1 MKYLVLISLPYELCN
16 LTHQIC
22 LQLWSYEGVPISFIE
37 KIWWTFFFHRYKKN
51 LGAIHHQSCWFFI
64 SSFITNPYGDG
75 LSSPSLPT
83 SPQSHTLMYTSKKLS
98 NKKGNLMLSCDK
110 SLCIVLDYWIAFVVH
125 KNAQANFTHAHLIV
139 LKHWQDSKF
148 GPPPCKNSRLLGD
161 WFWLSRTSTSP
172 YMCLCSTTI
181 GMPTWFLHGWHKL
194 YDTQMISG
202 TN

>member
-1 MKYLVLISLPYELCN
+1 LCN

-37 KIWWTFFFHRYKKN
+37 KIWWTFFFHRYKKTWVPSTIKVVDF
-51 LGAIHHQSCWFFI
+51 LFPLLPQIHMGMGYPPLASQ
-64 SSFITNPYGDG
+64 P
-75 LSSPSLPT
+75 P
-83 SPQSHTLMYTSKKLS
+83 PQSHTLMYTSKKLS
-98 NKKGNLMLSCDK
+98 NKKCNMMLSCDK
-110 SLCIVLDYWIAFVVH
+110 SLCIVLDYWNAFVVH
-125 KNAQANFTHAHLIV
+125 KNAQANFTHAHLNV
-139 LKHWQDSKF
+139 TKHWQDSKF
-148 GPPPCKNSRLLGD
+148 DPPPCKNSQLLGD
-161 WFWLSRTSTSP
+161 WFWLPHTSTSP